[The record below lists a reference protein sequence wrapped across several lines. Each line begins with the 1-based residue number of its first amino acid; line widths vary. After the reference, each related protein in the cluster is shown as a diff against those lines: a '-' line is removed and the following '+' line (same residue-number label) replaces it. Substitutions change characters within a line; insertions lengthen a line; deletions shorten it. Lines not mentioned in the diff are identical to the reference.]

1 VPPAAERPRSPLPVL
16 FLAVFIDLMGF
27 GIVIP
32 LLPIYAERFAATPF
46 DAGALVAVYSLMQLL
61 FAPVWGGI
69 SDRVGRRPVLL
80 VSLTGSVVSYLL
92 LGMAGSLTT
101 LFAARALAGIAGANI
116 PVAQA
121 YIADVTTDADRARG
135 MGLIGA
141 AFGLGMVIGP
151 AIGGG
156 LSLVHP
162 RLPEWFAAALCLV
175 NVVLAAWRL
184 PESLPLEKRSRGEFQ
199 HPLAPSALRAALA
212 RPGAAA
218 LMAIFF
224 LVTLCFAVLEGTF
237 SLTAK
242 HLYGY
247 DAAHVDA
254 LWVYMGLVAVVVQGG
269 LIGRLAR
276 WMPEARIVLLGA
288 GALTVGLVCIPF
300 AGGVARLLFALALV
314 VGGQGLAGPALSSL
328 ISKAAEARA
337 QGRVLGISQSLSSG
351 ARVIG
356 PAGGGSVFEMAGPG
370 APYLAAAACAAL
382 AVGIAVPLARRA
394 VAGAQ
399 REYEASLHSS

>member
-1 VPPAAERPRSPLPVL
+1 
-16 FLAVFIDLMGF
+16 MGF

-61 FAPVWGGI
+61 FAPIWGGV

-121 YIADVTTDADRARG
+121 YIADVTSEADRARG

-162 RLPEWFAAALCLV
+162 RLPEWFAAGLCLV
-175 NVVLAAWRL
+175 NVLLAAWRL
-184 PESLPLEKRSRGEFQ
+184 PESLPPERRGSRGGFQ
-199 HPLAPSALRAALA
+199 HPLAPTALRAALA
-212 RPGAAA
+212 RPGAGA
-218 LMAIFF
+218 LMVIFF

-237 SLTAK
+237 SLAAK
-242 HLYGY
+242 QLYGY

-269 LIGRLAR
+269 LIGRLAK

-288 GALTVGLVCIPF
+288 VALTIGLACIPL
-300 AGGVARLLFALALV
+300 AGGVTRLLLALALI

-328 ISKAAEARA
+328 ISKAAEARS
-337 QGRVLGISQSLSSG
+337 QGRVLGVSQSLSSG
-351 ARVIG
+351 ARVLG
-356 PAGGGSVFEMAGPG
+356 PAGGGSVYELAGPA

-394 VAGAQ
+394 VDVAQ
-399 REYEASLHSS
+399 RKYEPSSLHSS